1 MTENDG
7 MHPNTELN
15 HQIKVCYYLVK
26 QIVLNFKQKY
36 TSGVKTFKNLGIL
49 SLIMNTYKTSIK
61 VLC

>member
-26 QIVLNFKQKY
+26 PIVLNFKQKY
-36 TSGVKTFKNLGIL
+36 TSGVKTFKNLLRNIVAYNEHL
-49 SLIMNTYKTSIK
+49 
-61 VLC
+61 